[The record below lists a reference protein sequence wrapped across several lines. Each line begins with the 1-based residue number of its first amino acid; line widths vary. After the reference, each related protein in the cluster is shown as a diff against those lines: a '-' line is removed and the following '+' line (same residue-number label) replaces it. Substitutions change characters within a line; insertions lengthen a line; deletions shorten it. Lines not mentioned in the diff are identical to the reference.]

1 MQIISK
7 NITDI
12 HPYANNPRKND
23 QAVDAVAS
31 SIREFGFKVPVVIDK
46 NGEIIAGHTRYKAA
60 KKLKLKEIPCII
72 ADDLTEEQIKAF
84 RLADNKVGELA
95 EWDLDMLD
103 IGLDEIT
110 EIDMEQFGFYMPD
123 MESEAEAIED
133 DFDEEPPE
141 EPESKPGDIYK
152 LGEHVL
158 MCGDSTD
165 IKSVEKLMNGEK
177 ADMLHTDPPYNDDYT
192 AKTEEALKIEND
204 KMDNESFIQ
213 FLKRAFLS
221 ADNVMKP
228 GAVF

>member
-103 IGLDEIT
+103 IELDEIT
-110 EIDMEQFGFYMPD
+110 EIDMEQFGFYMSD

-141 EPESKPGDIYK
+141 EPESKLGDIYK

-165 IKSVEKLMNGEK
+165 TKSVENLMGG
-177 ADMLHTDPPYNDDYT
+177 
-192 AKTEEALKIEND
+192 
-204 KMDNESFIQ
+204 
-213 FLKRAFLS
+213 R
-221 ADNVMKP
+221 
-228 GAVF
+228 